1 VKPSSPLII
10 HCDQVLF
17 EAFIAVV
24 TVTKFHLVC
33 LFGIPHSKGGKKEK
47 EGGLPLPLKSKEES
61 SKSTFPLPQTLY
73 CKSEATSQ
81 QIFKSLIPLVKD
93 STAQPHPISQTFIS
107 TTSSSKTPYLSASS
121 VHFPFGKV
129 CFRFRFR
136 YPTKLS
142 YHNPILY
149 SSPQI
154 LEPISN
160 TSPTWYSSPTCT
172 VLCGSFYISL
182 SISFFIILVCQLL
195 I

>member
-1 VKPSSPLII
+1 MES
-10 HCDQVLF
+10 H
-17 EAFIAVV
+17 IAR
-24 TVTKFHLVC
+24 
-33 LFGIPHSKGGKKEK
+33 GKKRK
-47 EGGLPLPLKSKEES
+47 GRRSAAAAQIKRRIQQVHISFAANP
-61 SKSTFPLPQTLY
+61 Y
-73 CKSEATSQ
+73 CKSEATSK

-136 YPTKLS
+136 YPAKLS

-160 TSPTWYSSPTCT
+160 TSPTWYSSPTYT
-172 VLCGSFYISL
+172 VLCGSFYISF